1 MVQKW
6 KRWNTAARKWL
17 WILVVLGVAAALPVG
32 YDRLQTES
40 TSNNVELVFDY
51 RDLLDVAAY
60 QSKPQDFV
68 SEQLDRLKDAG
79 VISMALYESTL
90 DELAKSRRISVY
102 DGQQVADLTGTTIS
116 PNENFTYV
124 AFLNEESAAL
134 IKPIIEETFTRLN
147 IPVRPWQF
155 DRAVDGLVLETPRS
169 NAVIKP
175 LSPDP
180 ITIGMLRD
188 KGFNIVPRLS
198 DSLPYDE
205 AYMENLMAY
214 FVENGVKRILFE
226 GESAKGFNDN
236 AEEKSLDSFA
246 QLLNQYDIGLVTIEN
261 IKRPQKGFTKLAY
274 LTDYNVTRIYSLSE
288 RDANLEPEVIGDRF
302 ALASKDRNIRMFYL
316 NAEPSRDMTKASVTH
331 PLDNLIDSLTG
342 SGQAIKQMEDNGFTM
357 GPAEPFQVTDSSLQR
372 YFKLGAVVGAVA
384 LISLM
389 VSYFIPFLTIAAFLI
404 GLVGSAGLYV
414 LNASLLEQA
423 LALFAAISAPTVAVI
438 LAIRKVNETQQT
450 IPDMTPGRRV
460 THSIVLLVKTSI
472 LSLAAVPIVVALLN
486 NVTYMLVLEQFRGVN
501 LLAAAPIAL
510 IAVYVILYR
519 GGSTYH
525 SILKLLKS
533 PITLTWVIAAGIV
546 AIVGWYY
553 LTRTGNSGSVS
564 SIEMAFRSFLE
575 NIFGVRPRNK
585 EFLLAHPMMV
595 LGVFLSF
602 KYRHAVYLLIIG
614 VMGQLSMVGTFTHI
628 HTPLYISAIRVLLGL
643 GLGLIIGLIAIL
655 VWQVAERIWKR
666 WSPLLRR

>member
-1 MVQKW
+1 
-6 KRWNTAARKWL
+6 
-17 WILVVLGVAAALPVG
+17 
-32 YDRLQTES
+32 
-40 TSNNVELVFDY
+40 
-51 RDLLDVAAY
+51 
-60 QSKPQDFV
+60 
-68 SEQLDRLKDAG
+68 
-79 VISMALYESTL
+79 
-90 DELAKSRRISVY
+90 
-102 DGQQVADLTGTTIS
+102 
-116 PNENFTYV
+116 
-124 AFLNEESAAL
+124 
-134 IKPIIEETFTRLN
+134 
-147 IPVRPWQF
+147 
-155 DRAVDGLVLETPRS
+155 
-169 NAVIKP
+169 
-175 LSPDP
+175 
-180 ITIGMLRD
+180 
-188 KGFNIVPRLS
+188 
-198 DSLPYDE
+198 
-205 AYMENLMAY
+205 
-214 FVENGVKRILFE
+214 
-226 GESAKGFNDN
+226 
-236 AEEKSLDSFA
+236 
-246 QLLNQYDIGLVTIEN
+246 
-261 IKRPQKGFTKLAY
+261 
-274 LTDYNVTRIYSLSE
+274 
-288 RDANLEPEVIGDRF
+288 
-302 ALASKDRNIRMFYL
+302 
-316 NAEPSRDMTKASVTH
+316 
-331 PLDNLIDSLTG
+331 
-342 SGQAIKQMEDNGFTM
+342 
-357 GPAEPFQVTDSSLQR
+357 
-372 YFKLGAVVGAVA
+372 
-384 LISLM
+384 M